1 MSSDRQGCGFV
12 IAATGLLAEARIAAR
27 SGGVRAV
34 ASGGS
39 ATRLAE
45 LIEGAIEGGAR
56 AIASFG
62 IAGGLS
68 EDLKPG
74 TCVIGSEV
82 VYAGAIY
89 RADAA
94 WTARLG
100 RRVCAATLDRIAG
113 VDEVLSHPTGKR
125 ALNAATGAAAVDMES
140 HIVAALALR
149 HKLPFAVV
157 RVIADWVERRVP
169 QAALVGMRSDGAT
182 DVGACLRSL
191 ALNPSQAPALAA
203 IAVDTARAML
213 QLFRCVQLM
222 GPGLGFFDR
231 G

>member
-1 MSSDRQGCGFV
+1 VSPDRRDPGFV

-27 SGGVRAV
+27 SDSVRAV
-34 ASGGS
+34 ASGGN

-45 LIEGAIEGGAR
+45 LIERAVADGAR

-62 IAGGLS
+62 IAGGLN
-68 EDLKPG
+68 EDLKRG
-74 TCVIGSEV
+74 TCLIGSEIAH
-82 VYAGAIY
+82 AGEVY

-94 WTARLG
+94 WTARLAQ
-100 RRVCAATLDRIAG
+100 RVRAAPVHRVAG
-113 VDEVLSHPTGKR
+113 VDEVLSHPGEKR

-140 HIVAALALR
+140 HIVAALAAR
-149 HKLPFAVV
+149 HGLPFAVM
-157 RVIADWVERRVP
+157 RVIADPVRRSVP
-169 QAALVGMRSDGAT
+169 HAALVGMRRDGTT

-191 ALNPSQAPALAA
+191 VRNPAQAPALVG
-203 IAVDTARAML
+203 IAVDTGRAML
-213 QLFRCVQLM
+213 QLFRCVHLL